1 MEQSVVKNVGDLL
14 KLMGDGRLTVF
25 PSSHDL
31 TAEEGAALP
40 GLSAVEDARAKLAA
54 AGMKLRA
61 VYHVGEIHYGNIGVR
76 TRLDSTTIGPAV
88 NIGLGLLAEASQQGA

>member
-25 PSSHDL
+25 PSSHD
-31 TAEEGAALP
+31 
-40 GLSAVEDARAKLAA
+40 KLAA

-61 VYHVGEIHYGNIGVR
+61 VYHVGEIHYGNIVVR

>member
-1 MEQSVVKNVGDLL
+1 LEQSVVKNVGDLL

-40 GLSAVEDARAKLAA
+40 GL
-54 AGMKLRA
+54 
-61 VYHVGEIHYGNIGVR
+61 
-76 TRLDSTTIGPAV
+76 
-88 NIGLGLLAEASQQGA
+88 